1 MTDYI
6 EPPQDLPLSPRVKA
20 LRKAYE
26 TAIGNLDK
34 YRQENAGYATKRSL
48 NSLDQFVYYVP
59 AIREAEKELR
69 EQEIEA
75 AANGKP
81 LPDRDK
87 MLRPIEQKVSEY
99 RRMVPALEALVTR
112 ARHEYAEGVKAELV
126 SMGLKEA
133 KAAQKARD
141 DWEKAYRAAM
151 EAKTTLEKH
160 AGLFSWCVSQG
171 DMDSAPRTGHS
182 QGDNLEFWELTE
194 DGRLSFEASQAL
206 DFLDYMVKVPGLIEP
221 NPNPPI
227 AEEYNHNPKP
237 RHFIA
242 KVDGYGDNW
251 EH

>member
-6 EPPQDLPLSPRVKA
+6 EPPQDLPLSTKVTG

-34 YRQENAGYATKRSL
+34 CRQENAGYATKRSL

-81 LPDRDK
+81 LPDRNAV
-87 MLRPIEQKVSEY
+87 LRPIEAKVDEY
-99 RRMVPALEALVTR
+99 KRMVSALETLVTR
-112 ARHEYAEGVKAELV
+112 ARNEYVEGVKAELV
-126 SMGLKEA
+126 PMGLKEA
-133 KAAQKARD
+133 QKAAKARE
-141 DWEKAYRAAM
+141 DWEKAWKAAM
-151 EAKTTLEKH
+151 EAKAALERH
-160 AGLFSWCVSQG
+160 SGLFTWCVSAG
-171 DMDSAPRTGHS
+171 DMETHPRYGHS
-182 QGDNLEFWELTE
+182 QGDNLEYWELDE
-194 DGRLSFEASQAL
+194 NGRLTFGASQAM
-206 DFLDYMVKVPGLIEP
+206 DFLDWVVKVPGLIEP
-221 NPNPPI
+221 NPNPPVM
-227 AEEYNHNPKP
+227 EEFNDNPEP

-242 KVDGYGDNW
+242 RVDGYGDNW